1 MSPAFRNSLASEE
14 GRVHLFPAL
23 PFVPTEARDPG
34 LIQTLLPAPYEALV
48 GQSFLWRM
56 SGLFSNSLRSPS
68 PGKHGALKKT
78 TH

>member
-48 GQSFLWRM
+48 GQS
-56 SGLFSNSLRSPS
+56 LR
-68 PGKHGALKKT
+68 
-78 TH
+78 